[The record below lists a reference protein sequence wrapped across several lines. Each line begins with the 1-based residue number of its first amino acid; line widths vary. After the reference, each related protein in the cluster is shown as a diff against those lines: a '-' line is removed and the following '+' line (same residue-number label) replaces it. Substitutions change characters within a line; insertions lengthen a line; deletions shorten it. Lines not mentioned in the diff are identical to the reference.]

1 MARAHLR
8 YAAVDL
14 GSNSTRLLVAEV
26 DQSGVSWLDR
36 RTTVTGM
43 GKGVDQNGFLSH
55 EAMARTLDAVAGYA
69 TAISG
74 LEVAGARAVAT
85 SAARDASNGGELLDG
100 VESVLG
106 FRPEIISGNEE
117 AALSFIGATR
127 ALEAA
132 PPYIVIDIGGGS
144 TEVVFGA
151 DEPDHRLSL
160 DIGSVR
166 LTDRVLRDRPSP
178 ESQLSEARDLV
189 ADVLNSVTL
198 PSPPK
203 TAVGVAGTF
212 TALSAISQ
220 DLPAY
225 DPGRVHGSKLPLLRI
240 AELVLYLATLTLE
253 ETKAI
258 PSLDPARAP
267 VILAGAVVAEEAV
280 RRTGLEEITVS
291 EHDLLDGIVLALSA
305 IFD

>member
-1 MARAHLR
+1 
-8 YAAVDL
+8 
-14 GSNSTRLLVAEV
+14 
-26 DQSGVSWLDR
+26 
-36 RTTVTGM
+36 M
-43 GKGVDQNGFLSH
+43 GKGVDQSGSLSH
-55 EAMARTLDAVAGYA
+55 EAMARTLDVVAGYA

-85 SAARDASNGGELLDG
+85 AAARDASNGGELLDG
-100 VESVLG
+100 VESFLG
-106 FRPEIISGNEE
+106 FRPEIISGDEE

-151 DEPDHRLSL
+151 DEPDYRLSL

-178 ESQLSEARDLV
+178 ESQLAEARDLV

-198 PSPPK
+198 PGPPK

-220 DLPAY
+220 DLPVY

-253 ETKAI
+253 ETEAI